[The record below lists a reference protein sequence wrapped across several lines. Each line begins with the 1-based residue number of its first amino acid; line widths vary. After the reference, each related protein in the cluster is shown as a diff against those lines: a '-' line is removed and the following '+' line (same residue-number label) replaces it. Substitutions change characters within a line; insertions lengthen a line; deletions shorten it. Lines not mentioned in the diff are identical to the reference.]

1 MNSIKVRDLVIG
13 SGTPKICIPIV
24 GRTEG
29 EIMSL
34 ASQMQASAADLVEW
48 RADWF
53 EAVSDA
59 AAVCQL
65 LGKMRELLGN
75 LPLLMTFRTK
85 REGGEREISPDEY
98 VLLYEKAMETG
109 CVDMIDAELFMG
121 EAVLGKLIRMAH
133 ERGVRL
139 VASNHDFN
147 KTPDKA
153 EMIRRLR
160 MMDDAG
166 ADILKIAVMP
176 RDASDVLDLLD
187 VTRMMNEGLTDKPLI
202 TMSMGQ
208 LGMITRIAGE
218 TFGSAVTFGSMGQAS
233 APGQIN
239 AAKLKE
245 ILTIMKKADEIN
257 D

>member
-1 MNSIKVRDLVIG
+1 
-13 SGTPKICIPIV
+13 
-24 GRTEG
+24 
-29 EIMSL
+29 
-34 ASQMQASAADLVEW
+34 
-48 RADWF
+48 
-53 EAVSDA
+53 
-59 AAVCQL
+59 
-65 LGKMRELLGN
+65 
-75 LPLLMTFRTK
+75 
-85 REGGEREISPDEY
+85 
-98 VLLYEKAMETG
+98 
-109 CVDMIDAELFMG
+109 MIDAELFMG

-233 APGQIN
+233 APGQID